1 MELRD
6 IEAAIEGI
14 LFASGEPV
22 SAERLCRT
30 LELDR
35 AAVESVASRL
45 ADHYSYERRGIRLRK
60 LEGAYQLCS
69 APECA
74 EWIRKA
80 LEVRK
85 PAQLSPPALEVLTIV
100 AYFQPVT
107 RAYIDQ
113 VRGVDSSYT
122 VGLLAERGLI
132 EENGRLAVPGRPL
145 LYRTTRNFL
154 RVFNLASLDELPPLP
169 DDPRADGQLTLGN
182 LASGERTSEEESPE
196 AVGAALP

>member
-1 MELRD
+1 MEIRD

-22 SAERLCRT
+22 SVERLCQT

-45 ADHYSYERRGIRLRK
+45 ADYYSYERRGIRLRK
-60 LEGAYQLCS
+60 LDGAYQLCS

-74 EWIRKA
+74 EWIRRA

-85 PAQLSPPALEVLTIV
+85 PPQLSPPALEVLTIV

-113 VRGVDSSYT
+113 VRGVDSNYT

-132 EENGRLAVPGRPL
+132 EESGRLTVPGRPL

-154 RVFNLASLDELPPLP
+154 RSFNLSSLDELPPLP
-169 DDPRADGQLTLGN
+169 DDLREDGQLTLAHLG
-182 LASGERTSEEESPE
+182 AGKE
-196 AVGAALP
+196 APSDGTPGAVEAALP

>member
-1 MELRD
+1 MEIRD

-22 SAERLCRT
+22 PAERLCQA

-35 AAVESVASRL
+35 AAVESVVSRL
-45 ADHYSYERRGIRLRK
+45 ADYYSYERRGLRLRK
-60 LEGAYQLCS
+60 LDGAYQLCS

-85 PAQLSPPALEVLTIV
+85 PPQLSPPALEVLTIV

-122 VGLLAERGLI
+122 VGLLSERGLI
-132 EENGRLAVPGRPL
+132 EESGRLTVPGRPL

-154 RVFNLASLDELPPLP
+154 RTFNLSSLDELPPLP
-169 DDPRADGQLTLGN
+169 DELRGDGQLTLGN
-182 LASGERTSEEESPE
+182 LGAGENVPSDGTPE